1 VLAKGKLARRL
12 QDGRPLWVF
21 GTHMDITERKLAE
34 QRLAQT
40 MATLQNVLDS
50 ATAVGVIT
58 MDPDR
63 AIRVFNKGA
72 ENLLGYGANELVQKQ
87 SASIFFERSELAA
100 LSETLELTW
109 GREPEPRE
117 VFEHVLNIREEQEWT
132 LVRKDGS
139 RFKASL
145 IFSPMH
151 DAAGALVGNLA
162 MLYDISK
169 QKEYEFTLREAMRLA
184 EQSSIAKSQFLA
196 NMSHEIRTP
205 MNAILGMLQL
215 LRNTALN
222 THQRDYAEKA
232 AGAARSLLSL
242 INDILDFSKVEAG
255 KMQLNPEPFLLEG
268 LLGDLSVILSS
279 NLGAKNVDLIFDVD
293 PAIPLGLIGDA
304 MRLKQILI
312 NLGGNAVKFTEK
324 GHVVIRWKLLTRT
337 AEWVK
342 VGVEVV
348 DTGIGVAPENQARI
362 FNAFTQAE
370 ANTTRRFGG
379 TGLGLVISTRL
390 IRLMGGE
397 LQLSSVLGQGS
408 TFSFTL
414 ELAVTDLAPAAPAVH
429 ANTPLVRALLVD
441 DNVQALATSA
451 AMMRSLGWEVTAVAS
466 GAEAL
471 DRVRTQLETGQP
483 ALDAVFVDWHMPDM
497 DGWETMRNVRRLYG
511 SQAPPLLILLSR
523 QSRDALNQRTERE
536 RELLDGLMVKPLTAT
551 MFTQAVAH
559 AQVRESLTPM
569 EAGPAAQLS
578 RLAGMRLLLVEDNA
592 INQQVARELLSAEGA
607 LVSVAENGALGVSAV
622 RAAQPS
628 FDVVLMDLQMPVM
641 DGLTATRLL
650 RSDARFAKLPVIAM
664 TANAMESDREACLAV
679 GMNDHVG
686 KPFDLNA
693 LVKTLIQHTGWVV
706 RERDVRPPQTSKRLA
721 PAAHEWPEGIDV
733 AAALNRMGNNQGL
746 LQRSLSS
753 FLADA
758 RGLSQ
763 RLESGLHSDDR
774 AQVQRDLHAFKGL
787 SATVGVPEL
796 SALAARAEKL
806 FKTDNAGD
814 DYLTAVKQLETR
826 LVQLLPVLD
835 SVAARLAPPT
845 SPVATGTANAHLDV
859 SSLQQLKKLLLAL
872 QASDMGAIELYAV
885 LRQSIDA
892 SFAHSMDSLD
902 EAMAD
907 LAFEQAAAECSK
919 LVRKF
924 ETIENTRKL

>member
-1 VLAKGKLARRL
+1 
-12 QDGRPLWVF
+12 
-21 GTHMDITERKLAE
+21 
-34 QRLAQT
+34 
-40 MATLQNVLDS
+40 
-50 ATAVGVIT
+50 
-58 MDPDR
+58 
-63 AIRVFNKGA
+63 
-72 ENLLGYGANELVQKQ
+72 
-87 SASIFFERSELAA
+87 
-100 LSETLELTW
+100 
-109 GREPEPRE
+109 
-117 VFEHVLNIREEQEWT
+117 
-132 LVRKDGS
+132 
-139 RFKASL
+139 
-145 IFSPMH
+145 
-151 DAAGALVGNLA
+151 
-162 MLYDISK
+162 
-169 QKEYEFTLREAMRLA
+169 
-184 EQSSIAKSQFLA
+184 
-196 NMSHEIRTP
+196 
-205 MNAILGMLQL
+205 
-215 LRNTALN
+215 
-222 THQRDYAEKA
+222 
-232 AGAARSLLSL
+232 
-242 INDILDFSKVEAG
+242 
-255 KMQLNPEPFLLEG
+255 
-268 LLGDLSVILSS
+268 
-279 NLGAKNVDLIFDVD
+279 
-293 PAIPLGLIGDA
+293 
-304 MRLKQILI
+304 
-312 NLGGNAVKFTEK
+312 
-324 GHVVIRWKLLTRT
+324 
-337 AEWVK
+337 
-342 VGVEVV
+342 
-348 DTGIGVAPENQARI
+348 
-362 FNAFTQAE
+362 
-370 ANTTRRFGG
+370 
-379 TGLGLVISTRL
+379 
-390 IRLMGGE
+390 
-397 LQLSSVLGQGS
+397 
-408 TFSFTL
+408 
-414 ELAVTDLAPAAPAVH
+414 
-429 ANTPLVRALLVD
+429 
-441 DNVQALATSA
+441 
-451 AMMRSLGWEVTAVAS
+451 
-466 GAEAL
+466 
-471 DRVRTQLETGQP
+471 
-483 ALDAVFVDWHMPDM
+483 
-497 DGWETMRNVRRLYG
+497 
-511 SQAPPLLILLSR
+511 
-523 QSRDALNQRTERE
+523 
-536 RELLDGLMVKPLTAT
+536 
-551 MFTQAVAH
+551 
-559 AQVRESLTPM
+559 
-569 EAGPAAQLS
+569 
-578 RLAGMRLLLVEDNA
+578 
-592 INQQVARELLSAEGA
+592 LSAEGA